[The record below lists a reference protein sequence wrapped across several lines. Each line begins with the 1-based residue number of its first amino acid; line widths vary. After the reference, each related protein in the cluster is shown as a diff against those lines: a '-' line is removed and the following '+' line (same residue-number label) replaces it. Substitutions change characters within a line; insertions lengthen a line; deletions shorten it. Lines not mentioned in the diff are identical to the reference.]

1 MYEPLTLPVIFKDDI
16 PKRETFFI
24 KPLLLE
30 SKLHKGAVLVCVNYN
45 DTELEN
51 GVNEKQLLESKK
63 DIDSTTGP
71 KIISVQN
78 IITGHNSIESS
89 LYLSSSSVIS
99 KGKLNNVPLKN
110 EDYCIL
116 TYFEDF
122 TCLYVGKAIKCGNNG
137 SYSFIDLETL
147 DKTAKSTDKILKYRP
162 VVGDKVKV
170 FSSQYHGLCRA
181 KILKNIN
188 GSYDV
193 FHIDVGNIETV
204 PSNVIYELADELK
217 KVFCLILLIYYLGSK
232 KQILKI

>member
-1 MYEPLTLPVIFKDDI
+1 M
-16 PKRETFFI
+16 
-24 KPLLLE
+24 PLLYL
-30 SKLHKGAVLVCVNYN
+30 LVSVIY
-45 DTELEN
+45 LF
-51 GVNEKQLLESKK
+51 KIFFS
-63 DIDSTTGP
+63 IDSTTGP